1 MALAK
6 QKPQFY
12 TAKEY
17 LLLERGAVVRHEY
30 LNGEIFEMAGANR
43 RHNRI
48 STNITR
54 VIGNQILDRECSV
67 YGSDMRI
74 RIPATQTYTYP
85 DVVALCGPEEFEDE
99 TEDNLLNPA
108 LIVEVLSKSTEA
120 YDRGAKFEHYQTIES
135 LREYVLI
142 TQEPFRVEQFV
153 RKNTNS
159 WTYFEFRFA
168 DDVVKLNSI
177 DCELSLRDIYHKF
190 EQTFPKEV
198 VLADPA

>member
-1 MALAK
+1 MALAQ
-6 QKPQFY
+6 QKPRLY
-12 TAKEY
+12 TAKKY
-17 LLLERGAVVRHEY
+17 LISERESEIRHEY
-30 LNGEIFEMAGANR
+30 LNGEIFEMAGANK

-48 STNITR
+48 STNLIHLIET
-54 VIGNQILDRECSV
+54 QIRDRDCSV

-99 TEDNLLNPA
+99 TEDNLLNPT

-153 RKNTNS
+153 RKILTVGP
-159 WTYFEFRFA
+159 T
-168 DDVVKLNSI
+168 
-177 DCELSLRDIYHKF
+177 LSFDL
-190 EQTFPKEV
+190 PMMWSN
-198 VLADPA
+198 

>member
-1 MALAK
+1 MTLAQ
-6 QKPQFY
+6 QKPRLY

-17 LLLERGAVVRHEY
+17 LVLEREAEFRHEY
-30 LNGEIFEMAGANR
+30 LDGEIFEMAGANK
-43 RHNRI
+43 RHNLI
-48 STNITR
+48 SINMIR

-74 RIPATQTYTYP
+74 RIPVMETYTYP

-135 LREYVLI
+135 FREYVLI

-153 RKNTNS
+153 RRDTS
-159 WTYFEFRFA
+159 TWTYFEFRSA
-168 DDVVKLNSI
+168 DDVVKLASI
-177 DCELSLRDIYHKF
+177 DCEICLRDIYHKV
-190 EQTFPKEV
+190 EETFPKKIT
-198 VLADPA
+198 